1 MIYTVT
7 LNPALDY
14 VVRVDELTVG
24 AINRTETEAIYP
36 GGKGINVSAVLKQL
50 GHESV
55 ALGFVAGFTGNQLIR
70 ELKEKGLRSDF
81 ISVERGMTRINVK
94 VKGNCETEI
103 NGCGPLISPV
113 ALQVLMI
120 QMERL
125 KSGDVLVLSGSIP
138 KTMPKDIYEKL
149 MIRLQD
155 RDVDIV
161 VDASGEA
168 LVGTLKYKPFLI
180 KPNHLE
186 LGEIFGTMIESQE
199 DAHMYAMKLQTMGA
213 RNVLVS
219 MAEKGAVLMTEQ
231 GEFYVCDAISGDV
244 KNSVGAGD
252 SMVAGFLAGYLDT
265 GDFDQAFHMGIAA
278 GSASAFS
285 EYLAGGQ
292 DILELYQ
299 RNFVHL
305 TR

>member
-14 VVRVDELTVG
+14 VVQVNELTIG
-24 AINRTETEAIYP
+24 AINRAETEAVYP

-50 GHESV
+50 GHESM

-70 ELKEKGLRSDF
+70 ELKEKELKCDF
-81 ISVERGMTRINVK
+81 ISVERGMTRINIK
-94 VKGNCETEI
+94 VKGQRETEI
-103 NGCGPLISPV
+103 NGCGPEVSPV

-125 KSGDVLVLSGSIP
+125 KPGDVLILSGSIP

-149 MIRLQD
+149 MMRLKG
-155 RDVDIV
+155 RGVDIV
-161 VDASGEA
+161 VDTSGEA
-168 LVGTLKYKPFLI
+168 LVGILKYEPFLI

-186 LGEIFGTMIESQE
+186 LGELFETIIESHE
-199 DAHMYAMKLQTMGA
+199 DAHVYASKLQEMGA

-219 MAEKGAVLMTEQ
+219 MAEKGAVLLTEE
-231 GEFYVCDAISGDV
+231 GGFYACEAPSGDV

-252 SMVAGFLAGYLDT
+252 SLVAGFVAAYLET
-265 GDFDQAFHMGIAA
+265 GDMEQAFHMGIAA

-285 EYLAGGQ
+285 EYLASGR
-292 DILELYQ
+292 DILEVF
-299 RNFVHL
+299 RKTFGK
-305 TR
+305 